1 MKDQATLVNQLKERL
16 PAIKDSA
23 MVNPQKVEQEDT
35 ARGDENG

>member
-16 PAIKDSA
+16 SAIKDSA
-23 MVNPQKVEQEDT
+23 MVNPQKVEQEDA